1 MLFLSNLSVKISA
14 NLHLMIILTLNPIV
28 FLLNRN
34 TERQNK
40 RMITLPY
47 YETKPMI
54 IVQWTVINQNVSQR
68 LFNISIFSMFVSLI
82 IKSIH
87 IVTEKRII
95 VVHKKILELP
105 RVIKWTL
112 VKSCTDAGLVCAWL
126 DSTLIYID
134 LLI

>member
-1 MLFLSNLSVKISA
+1 M
-14 NLHLMIILTLNPIV
+14 
-28 FLLNRN
+28 
-34 TERQNK
+34 
-40 RMITLPY
+40 Y
-47 YETKPMI
+47 
-54 IVQWTVINQNVSQR
+54 VINQNVSQR

-87 IVTEKRII
+87 IVTVKRII
-95 VVHKKILELP
+95 DDHKKILDLP

-112 VKSCTDAGLVCAWL
+112 VKSCTDAGPVCAWL

>member
-1 MLFLSNLSVKISA
+1 
-14 NLHLMIILTLNPIV
+14 
-28 FLLNRN
+28 
-34 TERQNK
+34 
-40 RMITLPY
+40 
-47 YETKPMI
+47 MI